1 MGSTMKK
8 SIFDAQTSKAL
19 KKWHNTVKKKHGVKL
34 GKSSVR
40 TRDGSTTDS
49 TVHST
54 SPMLHRYK
62 TTGHS
67 THNDNEQDDY
77 QSDIELTPTSPMS
90 NLLAVRVDHVEQ
102 DAKENEHQAIVETIE
117 QQQTILRSLS
127 FVKPDH
133 PERSVN

>member
-1 MGSTMKK
+1 MGSRMKK
-8 SIFDAQTSKAL
+8 SIFDEQTSKAL
-19 KKWHNTVKKKHGVKL
+19 KKWHNTVRKKHGLKL

-54 SPMLHRYK
+54 NPTLHRYK

-67 THNDNEQDDY
+67 TRYNNDQHDY
-77 QSDIELTPTSPMS
+77 QSDIELAPTSPMS
-90 NLLAVRVDHVEQ
+90 NMLEVRVDHVEQ
-102 DAKENEHQAIVETIE
+102 DAKDNEHQAIVETIE
-117 QQQTILRSLS
+117 QQQTVLRSLS

-133 PERSVN
+133 PERSAN